1 MSDCRVKP
9 TVNQILLYISNIDM
23 TLINYSRDPGILVEA
38 YSPIT
43 HGEALKNP
51 AIVDLHPLCRPAW
64 EPLRCLKPPILTH
77 MVSNAALDFVIS
89 EADMKALQQMDRITN
104 HGEFDIF
111 PIFSGKPL
119 A

>member
-1 MSDCRVKP
+1 MA
-9 TVNQILLYISNIDM
+9 
-23 TLINYSRDPGILVEA
+23 LINYNRDPGILVEA

-51 AIVDLHPLCRPAW
+51 AIVEMAKKYGVSAALHPLCRPAW

-77 MVSNAALDFVIS
+77 MAGNAAPDFVIS

-104 HGEFDIF
+104 YGEFDIF
-111 PIFSGKPL
+111 PVFSGKPL

>member
-1 MSDCRVKP
+1 MD
-9 TVNQILLYISNIDM
+9 
-23 TLINYSRDPGILVEA
+23 
-38 YSPIT
+38 
-43 HGEALKNP
+43 
-51 AIVDLHPLCRPAW
+51 
-64 EPLRCLKPPILTH
+64 
-77 MVSNAALDFVIS
+77 SNAALDFVIS

>member
-23 TLINYSRDPGILVEA
+23 ALINYSRDPGILVEA

-77 MVSNAALDFVIS
+77 MASNAALDFVIS

-111 PIFSGKPL
+111 PVLSGKPL